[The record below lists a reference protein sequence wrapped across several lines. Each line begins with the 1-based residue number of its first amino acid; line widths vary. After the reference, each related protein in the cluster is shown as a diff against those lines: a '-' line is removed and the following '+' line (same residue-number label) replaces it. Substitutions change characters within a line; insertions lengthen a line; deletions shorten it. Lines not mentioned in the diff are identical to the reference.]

1 MTEAPDRLRIDKWLW
16 HARFSKTRGLAATV
30 VERGSVRVNGQRVVK
45 PGRAI
50 GPGDVLTLAIA
61 GQVRVVRVLG
71 CGTRRGP
78 ASEAQELYLSLDAGG
93 GAEETGQIAAGSEI
107 PPGSA

>member
-16 HARFSKTRGLAATV
+16 HARFCKTRGLAATM
-30 VERGSVRVNGQRVVK
+30 VERGAVRVNGQRVVK
-45 PGRAI
+45 PGRAV
-50 GPGDVLTLAIA
+50 GPGDVLTLALG
-61 GQVRVVRVLG
+61 GQVRVLRVLA

-78 ASEAQELYLSLDAGG
+78 APEAQGLYLCLEGG
-93 GAEETGQIAAGSEI
+93 TAPERTGQIAAGPGM

>member
-16 HARFSKTRGLAATV
+16 HARFCKTRGLAATV

-61 GQVRVVRVLG
+61 GQVQVVRVLG
-71 CGTRRGP
+71 CGIRRGP
-78 ASEAQELYLSLDAGG
+78 ASEAQTLYLSLDGVEAP
-93 GAEETGQIAAGSEI
+93 ERTSQNAAVSGK